1 MLSRHR
7 EVAAAIGVDSE
18 GQGTLG
24 QQQAGLLSL
33 ERFQFRHG
41 DCYLRA
47 RAEAFVQPRGNNC
60 GRNIMIRP
68 VGCVE
73 LQYTEAEYV
82 LWRS

>member
-24 QQQAGLLSL
+24 QQQAGFLSL
-33 ERFQFRHG
+33 ERFQLRHG

-47 RAEAFVQPRGNNC
+47 RAQTFVQP
-60 GRNIMIRP
+60 
-68 VGCVE
+68 
-73 LQYTEAEYV
+73 
-82 LWRS
+82 

>member
-7 EVAAAIGVDSE
+7 EMEAAVGVDPE

-24 QQQAGLLSL
+24 QQQAWFLSL
-33 ERFQFRHG
+33 ERFQLRHG

-47 RAEAFVQPRGNNC
+47 RAETFIQPRGDDY

-73 LQYTEAEYV
+73 LQYT
-82 LWRS
+82 